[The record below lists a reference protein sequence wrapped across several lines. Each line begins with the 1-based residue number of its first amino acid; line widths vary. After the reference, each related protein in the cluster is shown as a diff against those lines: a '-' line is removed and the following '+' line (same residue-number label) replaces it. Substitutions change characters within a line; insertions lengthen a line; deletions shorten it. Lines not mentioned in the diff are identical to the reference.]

1 MFIAYPIACDPEY
14 NDVLTVA
21 LSDEIILP
29 LDYFRSVMEDF
40 EDESVLYV
48 TLTNTHNEKKYLV
61 TLGAPHQQDKKMI
74 FVPAWILDLLQYD
87 PLAEMDYLRI
97 EKADSKELPV
107 ASTIIIKPLDPLAF
121 ANDLI
126 DCFEKAFVNLH
137 SIEEHITIPVQL
149 DDGIVIFAY
158 IEKVEPA
165 PLARIVS
172 GEVNVEFLHDFAEIP
187 MDLPLIDNFV
197 QPESIELSP
206 EERRKRV
213 RDSWTSKMG

>member
-1 MFIAYPIACDPEY
+1 M
-14 NDVLTVA
+14 
-21 LSDEIILP
+21 
-29 LDYFRSVMEDF
+29 
-40 EDESVLYV
+40 
-48 TLTNTHNEKKYLV
+48 
-61 TLGAPHQQDKKMI
+61 
-74 FVPAWILDLLQYD
+74 
-87 PLAEMDYLRI
+87 
-97 EKADSKELPV
+97 PV
-107 ASTIIIKPLDPLAF
+107 ASNIIIKPLDPLAF

-126 DCFEKAFVNLH
+126 DCFEKALVNLH
-137 SIEEHITIPVQL
+137 SIEEHITIPVQI

-187 MDLPLIDNFV
+187 MDLPMIDNFV

-206 EERRKRV
+206 EERRRRV